1 MLIVLV
7 GMVLIFFIV
16 DMIAKIV
23 SPDNSLG
30 AGIIAA
36 GMELIVGAFP
46 ALIDNVLGL
55 LSFQITGKQA
65 SDDVNI
71 WSLVTGFVL
80 LVVGIL
86 VLLFIRDRFY
96 VLNMFGLYSQREIGD
111 KQNVKQLKLNDYKI
125 RERFIDFVN
134 VFNMGIDEKTNSIIV
149 NKIEEEC
156 TKFKDRSAEFKKGF
170 TGTAPI
176 PYTILAG
183 TYLVDCEPKI
193 FFEWKR
199 EDEKFIQLSTK
210 KKANFPELKI
220 KEMDN
225 PNVNA
230 ESIIVAISTTRR
242 IKKHQL
248 KDFGEQDIIE
258 IYLDDCKD
266 NNITYIKQLQNYRRL
281 DMKQPII
288 TILDRL
294 TEKIQNEN
302 KIENVQIGLFRLEV
316 ADFSEKVFQ
325 EALLNA
331 LSHRDYQQMGA
342 VYVKHYSDKI
352 VIENPGGFLDG
363 ITADNIITH
372 PSAPRNKLI
381 AETLQSLK
389 YVQRTGQGVDIIYKE
404 MVSMGKPYPVYRVF
418 SDSVQLTLESAM
430 EDPDFVRFIVKEQD
444 SKQVSLSL
452 SQLMI
457 LRYIVENRKIKL
469 ADVQN
474 VAQISAEEARKCCS
488 ELMKFGLIEI
498 IGKEYMLTARVYEAV
513 KSDIEYTRDKTVQY
527 IKAKDMITEYIK
539 LQGYINRSTVQELCG
554 FTDQQA
560 RRTIEKMKEENIIEM
575 SNGGRYAKYI
585 LKEI

>member
-1 MLIVLV
+1 MGKEQSIQR
-7 GMVLIFFIV
+7 
-16 DMIAKIV
+16 
-23 SPDNSLG
+23 
-30 AGIIAA
+30 
-36 GMELIVGAFP
+36 
-46 ALIDNVLGL
+46 L
-55 LSFQITGKQA
+55 LPQA
-65 SDDVNI
+65 EV
-71 WSLVTGFVL
+71 
-80 LVVGIL
+80 
-86 VLLFIRDRFY
+86 
-96 VLNMFGLYSQREIGD
+96 
-111 KQNVKQLKLNDYKI
+111 
-125 RERFIDFVN
+125 
-134 VFNMGIDEKTNSIIV
+134 
-149 NKIEEEC
+149 
-156 TKFKDRSAEFKKGF
+156 
-170 TGTAPI
+170 
-176 PYTILAG
+176 
-183 TYLVDCEPKI
+183 
-193 FFEWKR
+193 
-199 EDEKFIQLSTK
+199 
-210 KKANFPELKI
+210 
-220 KEMDN
+220 
-225 PNVNA
+225 
-230 ESIIVAISTTRR
+230 
-242 IKKHQL
+242 
-248 KDFGEQDIIE
+248 
-258 IYLDDCKD
+258 IYLHYRKD
-266 NNITYIKQLQNYRRL
+266 NLEEYNARL

-316 ADFSEKVFQ
+316 VDFSEKVFQ

-342 VYVKHYSDKI
+342 VYVKHYPDKI

-444 SKQVSLSL
+444 SKKVSLSL

-474 VAQISAEEARKCCS
+474 VAQISAEEARKCCA

-527 IKAKDMITEYIK
+527 IKAKDMIAEYIK

>member
-1 MLIVLV
+1 MFTEIEEIEYEGKKVIAISVEADGKTYATTDGRCLKRLGKNSKPYYPDEMSHIYSAYHSNDFSSQIIAESSVDDINLMVVYALKEKLKIRDSSSTLPDLDDMAFLRDLKLIVEENGQIRLT
-7 GMVLIFFIV
+7 
-16 DMIAKIV
+16 IA
-23 SPDNSLG
+23 
-30 AGIIAA
+30 
-36 GMELIVGAFP
+36 
-46 ALIDNVLGL
+46 GL
-55 LSFQITGKQA
+55 LFVGKEQSIQRLLPQA
-65 SDDVNI
+65 EV
-71 WSLVTGFVL
+71 
-80 LVVGIL
+80 
-86 VLLFIRDRFY
+86 
-96 VLNMFGLYSQREIGD
+96 
-111 KQNVKQLKLNDYKI
+111 
-125 RERFIDFVN
+125 
-134 VFNMGIDEKTNSIIV
+134 
-149 NKIEEEC
+149 
-156 TKFKDRSAEFKKGF
+156 
-170 TGTAPI
+170 
-176 PYTILAG
+176 
-183 TYLVDCEPKI
+183 
-193 FFEWKR
+193 
-199 EDEKFIQLSTK
+199 
-210 KKANFPELKI
+210 
-220 KEMDN
+220 
-225 PNVNA
+225 
-230 ESIIVAISTTRR
+230 
-242 IKKHQL
+242 
-248 KDFGEQDIIE
+248 
-258 IYLDDCKD
+258 IYLHYGKD
-266 NNITYIKQLQNYRRL
+266 NLEEYNARL

-342 VYVKHYSDKI
+342 VYVKHYPDKI

-474 VAQISAEEARKCCS
+474 VAQISAEEARKCCA

-527 IKAKDMITEYIK
+527 IKAKDMIAEYIK

>member
-1 MLIVLV
+1 MKTLQEALEIGESIDIEFKSWIKAHNMKERISLAVDELIAFANCKGGTVYLGVEDNCDVTGCTGKYDLQAISESIYDKTRPPMFTEIEEIEYEGKKVIAISVEADGKTYATTDGRCLKRLGKNSKPYYPDEMSHIYSAYHSNDFSAQIIAESSVDDINLMVVYALKEKLKIRDSSSTLPDLDDMAFLRDLKLIVEENGQIRLT
-7 GMVLIFFIV
+7 
-16 DMIAKIV
+16 IA
-23 SPDNSLG
+23 
-30 AGIIAA
+30 
-36 GMELIVGAFP
+36 
-46 ALIDNVLGL
+46 GL
-55 LSFQITGKQA
+55 LFVGKEQSIQRLLPQA
-65 SDDVNI
+65 EV
-71 WSLVTGFVL
+71 
-80 LVVGIL
+80 
-86 VLLFIRDRFY
+86 
-96 VLNMFGLYSQREIGD
+96 
-111 KQNVKQLKLNDYKI
+111 
-125 RERFIDFVN
+125 
-134 VFNMGIDEKTNSIIV
+134 
-149 NKIEEEC
+149 
-156 TKFKDRSAEFKKGF
+156 
-170 TGTAPI
+170 
-176 PYTILAG
+176 
-183 TYLVDCEPKI
+183 
-193 FFEWKR
+193 
-199 EDEKFIQLSTK
+199 
-210 KKANFPELKI
+210 
-220 KEMDN
+220 
-225 PNVNA
+225 
-230 ESIIVAISTTRR
+230 
-242 IKKHQL
+242 
-248 KDFGEQDIIE
+248 
-258 IYLDDCKD
+258 IYLHYGKD
-266 NNITYIKQLQNYRRL
+266 NLEEYNARL